1 MDFKQVDKKYRP
13 IPFWSWNEK
22 LDTEETKRQVALMD
36 EAGIGGYFMHAR
48 GGLLT
53 EYMGEEWFDNVRA
66 ATEEGA
72 RRGMHSWAYDENGW
86 PSGFGGGRVNGLG
99 IDYQQKS
106 LHIEDATPENAGLD
120 NTVAVIDGKRYYYNV
135 NRFYVDTLNK
145 KVIEKFIEEIYAE
158 YERRCGKTFDGFFT
172 DEPQILRDTGY
183 PWSFILEDEFYGR
196 YGYSLKENLDRL
208 FFDKE
213 NSARVRVDY
222 WQMVT
227 DLFSEAFFKQICDWC
242 LARGYEF
249 TGHLVLEENLF
260 MQIVSNGACMPHY
273 EYFTI
278 PGMDWLG
285 RALSDCLT
293 PVQLASVAAQTGKK
307 QILSETFALAGH
319 NVSHAELKRIY
330 EWQMVH
336 GVNLLCTHLEG
347 YSLRGIRKRDYPP
360 AMYYQQPWWEDMKI
374 FFDSASRIGMLLA
387 EGQVVADTL
396 LLHNQTTA
404 WMLYDGVE
412 LSRAS
417 EEKINEYSAA
427 LVGTMRKLEDKHIL
441 YHLGDE
447 TVIKR
452 HGRVEKGKFIIG
464 QMSYTRLVIPPHLDF
479 LPFTKE
485 LIEKFIQEGGEVV
498 SADNIAP
505 NPVTAPS
512 RLSYTMRVLDG
523 CTLHYFV
530 NTDNATVEAEISVG
544 DKIMIPETGELV
556 PFCGKHTFHPYESL
570 VLIDTGEMRE
580 EVPESV
586 STSELPLCGEWQ
598 VEGATLNSLTLDRC
612 DYYFDGELVQK
623 DGYVL
628 NILPRINEERRPVRL
643 RQTYRFLVDGVPDTL
658 FLVTET
664 PDIFEIE
671 MNGTRVEKFD
681 CGYFRDSA
689 FRMIDIAKYVNK
701 GLNIIEFNSVIKQSD
716 KCLEHLDN
724 SWTFEAMKNCL
735 SYDMEIEPIYI
746 VGEFGLDI
754 RGSVEE
760 LDGDAYRISEMP
772 VIVAAPKTV
781 DIERLD
787 FSGFSQFSGKLTLTK
802 KFNLCDTHRHVR
814 LKGRGINSIRLCVNG
829 KEVATV
835 MNPPYDVD
843 ITEYLSEGENTLTL
857 TLLNNLRNMMG
868 PHHLKEGE
876 SGHVTPS
883 SFYMESNVFARKPG
897 ADGSCHDV
905 LDYWADEYCF
915 VHFGLE
921 CEK

>member
-242 LARGYEF
+242 LAHGYEF

-412 LSRAS
+412 LSRAAV
-417 EEKINEYSAA
+417 EKINEYSAA

-452 HGRVEKGKFIIG
+452 HGRVENGKFIIG

-498 SADNIAP
+498 SADKIAP

-580 EVPESV
+580 EVPEAPP
-586 STSELPLCGEWQ
+586 TSELPLCGEWQ

-643 RQTYRFLVDGVPDTL
+643 RQTYRFLVDGIPDTL

-787 FSGFSQFSGKLTLTK
+787 LSGFSQFSGKLTLTK

-883 SFYMESNVFARKPG
+883 SFYMESNVFAKKPG

-905 LDYWADEYCF
+905 LDYWTDGYCF

>member
-1 MDFKQVDKKYRP
+1 MNFRQVDKKYRP

-106 LHIEDATPENAGLD
+106 LHIEDATPENVGLD

-242 LARGYEF
+242 LAHGYEF

-417 EEKINEYSAA
+417 EKKINEYSAA

-530 NTDNATVEAEISVG
+530 NTDNATGEAEISVG
-544 DKIMIPETGELV
+544 NKIMIPETGELV

-570 VLIDTGEMRE
+570 VLIDTGEVRE

-586 STSELPLCGEWQ
+586 STSRLPLCGEWQ

-643 RQTYRFLVDGVPDTL
+643 RQTYRFLVDNVPDTL

-664 PDIFEIE
+664 PGIFEIE

-868 PHHLKEGE
+868 PHHLKVGE

-883 SFYMESNVFARKPG
+883 SFYMESNVFAKKPG

-921 CEK
+921 C